1 MSATI
6 TRLLTLNTLECAS
19 CGICFAIPG
28 SFERQRR
35 DDGETFYCPSGHKNV
50 YRKTEAQRLM
60 EQLKAKERELRAV
73 KCDIL
78 REQKLRTDERIA
90 REKVERKL
98 KRVHR
103 GVCPCCKRTFQNIQ
117 RHMETKHPET
127 LKQ

>member
-1 MSATI
+1 
-6 TRLLTLNTLECAS
+6 
-19 CGICFAIPG
+19 
-28 SFERQRR
+28 
-35 DDGETFYCPSGHKNV
+35 
-50 YRKTEAQRLM
+50 M
-60 EQLKAKERELRAV
+60 EQLEAKERELRAV